1 MPTIVETEVFTL
13 DELAALG
20 DESSTERA
28 LTWIAD
34 TYDWVASEDVSETL
48 TEAMREAFGKDTL
61 TWDAWDY
68 MHTYVNVSGTLSR
81 ESTRI
86 MDEGPFAGLAWP
98 GGDLVE
104 SFTYRT
110 RTARDYGGDVWVY
123 VTEDGPSWMSDEYAV
138 LCDEVTDWI
147 KEVEG
152 RLARLMVAEYEYLT
166 SREYL
171 MEMARSTDY
180 TFTIDGRPF
189 A

>member
-13 DELAALG
+13 DELEAAG
-20 DESSTERA
+20 DERAVERA

-68 MHTYVNVSGTLSR
+68 MRSYVNVSGTLSR
-81 ESTRI
+81 ESTRT
-86 MDEGPFAGLAWP
+86 MDEGPFAGLSWP
-98 GGDLVE
+98 SDRVKAF
-104 SFTYRT
+104 SYRT
-110 RTARDYGGDVWVY
+110 STSRSYGGDVWVY
-123 VTEDGPSWMSDEYAV
+123 VTEDGPDWVSDEYGA
-138 LCDEVTDWI
+138 LCDEVMDWI

-152 RLARLMVAEYEYLT
+152 RLSELMVAEYDYHT

-171 MEMARSTDY
+171 TEMARANDY
-180 TFTIDGRPF
+180 TFTADGRPF